1 MLIILFTWTYF
12 GLIQIYCVWLW
23 VFDKKNLQHVC
34 FMQIRRHL
42 NSPIGTKNIFKNFQA
57 RLNAVEVLRTLFG
70 FDQFSGVIQQLKNI
84 LQ

>member
-1 MLIILFTWTYF
+1 
-12 GLIQIYCVWLW
+12 
-23 VFDKKNLQHVC
+23 
-34 FMQIRRHL
+34 MQIRRLL

-84 LQ
+84 LQYLTTPRKFGCESESHDKSDGHATWMVSLSSSV